1 MGWVAPYCASKWGLR
16 GFTKA
21 AALEL
26 GQKGIRVNLVCPAG
40 GSRELSEGFRDNL
53 VKRIE
58 AGEKIE
64 VKGMEGGVLG
74 GRHAEPRD
82 IANVVLFLASDEA
95 AFCHGAEYMVDGGHT
110 AGHIWFATS

>member
-1 MGWVAPYCASKWGLR
+1 M
-16 GFTKA
+16 
-21 AALEL
+21 
-26 GQKGIRVNLVCPAG
+26 CPAG
-40 GSRELSEGFRDNL
+40 GSRELSEGFRANL

-74 GRHAEPRD
+74 GRHATPRD

-95 AFCHGAEYMVDGGHT
+95 AFCHGAEYLVDGGHT